1 MAFKNIMIPEENMKD
16 YEVDGEIK
24 RPRFCTIDEDR
35 KIMLFGCD
43 AVFEEP
49 RKKNFALIWEEKVI
63 KALLCYKIEDKN
75 TIIWE
80 LEALYLPKE
89 LEVRREDI
97 KRDLREAMQK
107 YGCDGDSGYLLLKDE
122 KYLDKTKTIINF

>member
-1 MAFKNIMIPEENMKD
+1 MAFKNIMIPEEDRKE
-16 YEVDGEIK
+16 YKVDGEIIK
-24 RPRFCTIDEDR
+24 PEFCTIDERR

-97 KRDLREAMQK
+97 
-107 YGCDGDSGYLLLKDE
+107 
-122 KYLDKTKTIINF
+122 